1 MPTVNFYFKDDRTNK
16 LEKLIPD
23 LKQFL
28 AAKLTCVNIKLTSR
42 EISIRLIKIS
52 GGQMIGNTEIEI
64 SAHSFPERVKKQDEI
79 CIEVV
84 NYLKEKAPYIGKV
97 KVWLKL
103 SELGHSWQ

>member
-1 MPTVNFYFKDDRTNK
+1 MPTVNFYFQEDRTNE
-16 LEKLIPD
+16 LERLIPD

-28 AAKLTCVNIKLTSR
+28 AEKLTCEDIKLTPR

-52 GGQMIGNTEIEI
+52 GGQMIGDTEIEI
-64 SAHSFPERVKKQDEI
+64 SAHSFPERVEKQDEI
-79 CIEVV
+79 CMEVM
-84 NYLKEKAPYIGKV
+84 NYLKEKAPYLGDT